1 MPVILNPGDYE
12 LWLDPEVQQPDL
24 IQPLLRPFPAQEMDA
39 YPVSRFV
46 NTPGNDSPKC
56 VEPLAVVEDQRL
68 PGF

>member
-12 LWLDPEVQQPDL
+12 LWLDPEVQEPDL
-24 IQPLLRPFPAQEMDA
+24 LQPLLHPYPAQEMDA

-46 NTPGNDSPKC
+46 NRPGNDSPQC
-56 VEPLAVVEDQRL
+56 VEPLAVAEDQRL